1 MKPLPKEFLEDWN
14 IIYQKWISL
23 KTNLTNKI
31 IDSTNKKMD
40 SEKSID
46 IIEEAS
52 LLETEAVSLIDS
64 SNLLV
69 TKLSDY
75 LKSNSEYSLFI
86 QQINTILLIVVTIA
100 FSFYISTKILKPIN
114 SLTSA
119 ISELNGETLNVIISQ
134 IKETKN
140 NNNNEL
146 SVLSTS
152 FNYMVNYIKNIK
164 KQDILIK
171 ELEKA
176 NEEFKYKDQLKN
188 EFINIAAH
196 ELKTPIQPILGLVN
210 YFETR
215 EEYNIEKDEVILDVI
230 IRNSK
235 RLMKLA
241 EDILNVTRI
250 ESGSFSLT
258 KEKFN
263 LKELITEI
271 LREYEQTIQLK
282 KNLKLIYESSE
293 INEIIIEADRNRLC
307 QVIQNLLK
315 NAIQFTNEGS
325 ITVIV
330 QRKENEILVS
340 IKDTGT
346 GIHPEVLPKLFT
358 KFATKTLTGGT
369 GLGLFISKS
378 IIEMH
383 GGRIWATNNK
393 EGVGATITFTLPIKN
408 NH

>member
-1 MKPLPKEFLEDWN
+1 MVAGIDLKPLPKEFLEDWN
-14 IIYQKWISL
+14 IIYQKWILL

-40 SEKSID
+40 SEKSND
-46 IIEEAS
+46 IIEEVS
-52 LLETEAVSLIDS
+52 LLEAEALSLIDS

-69 TKLSDY
+69 TKLSDF

-86 QQINTILLIVVTIA
+86 QQINTILLIVITIA

-176 NEEFKYKDQLKN
+176 NEELKYKDQLKD

-196 ELKTPIQPILGLVN
+196 ELKTPIQPILGLCELLRDR
-210 YFETR
+210 ETT
-215 EEYNIEKDEVILDVI
+215 IEK
-230 IRNSK
+230 K
-235 RLMKLA
+235 
-241 EDILNVTRI
+241 
-250 ESGSFSLT
+250 
-258 KEKFN
+258 
-263 LKELITEI
+263 
-271 LREYEQTIQLK
+271 
-282 KNLKLIYESSE
+282 
-293 INEIIIEADRNRLC
+293 
-307 QVIQNLLK
+307 
-315 NAIQFTNEGS
+315 
-325 ITVIV
+325 
-330 QRKENEILVS
+330 
-340 IKDTGT
+340 
-346 GIHPEVLPKLFT
+346 
-358 KFATKTLTGGT
+358 
-369 GLGLFISKS
+369 
-378 IIEMH
+378 
-383 GGRIWATNNK
+383 
-393 EGVGATITFTLPIKN
+393 
-408 NH
+408 

>member
-1 MKPLPKEFLEDWN
+1 MVAGVIDLKPLPKEFLEDWN

-40 SEKSID
+40 SEKSND

-52 LLETEAVSLIDS
+52 LLETEALSLIDS

-69 TKLSDY
+69 TKLSDF

-86 QQINTILLIVVTIA
+86 QQINTIFLIVLTIV
-100 FSFYISTKILKPIN
+100 FSFYISPKILKPIN

-119 ISELNGETLNVIISQ
+119 ISELNGEPLNVIISQ

-140 NNNNEL
+140 NNNNEF

-176 NEEFKYKDQLKN
+176 NEELRYREQLKD

-196 ELKTPIQPILGLVN
+196 ELKTPIQPILGLCELLRDR
-210 YFETR
+210 ETT
-215 EEYNIEKDEVILDVI
+215 IEKDEEILDVI

-250 ESGSFSLT
+250 ESGSFSLK

-293 INEIIIEADRNRLC
+293 INEIVIEVDRNRLC

-330 QRKENEILVS
+330 QRKKRMKFLLV
-340 IKDTGT
+340 
-346 GIHPEVLPKLFT
+346 
-358 KFATKTLTGGT
+358 
-369 GLGLFISKS
+369 
-378 IIEMH
+378 
-383 GGRIWATNNK
+383 
-393 EGVGATITFTLPIKN
+393 
-408 NH
+408 